1 MKTLIIML
9 FTLGS
14 AGLAIGEDTKV
25 TLSGVHLC
33 CKGCVKGVA
42 KAVDKSGGKASCD
55 AKAGTVV
62 ISGDKESVTKALEAV
77 AKAGFYGKSDNEDL
91 SIACQGGAKDEKV
104 KSLTLSGAHL
114 CCGKCVKAVAKAVN
128 ATDGASA
135 HTAKKANRTPP
146 YYKEIQRRA
155 AAGFLEGLATRMDA
169 TAEPDEFVEQVM
181 ESVSGNEPP
190 PPPKA
195 RRRAARPRGRRRR
208 APRGTGWPPP
218 AGG

>member
-1 MKTLIIML
+1 MKALTISIL
-9 FTLGS
+9 TLGFS
-14 AGLAIGEDTKV
+14 LFAAGAETKV

-62 ISGDKESVTKALEAV
+62 ISGDKESVTKALEAI
-77 AKAGFYGKSDNEDL
+77 AKAGYYGTSDNENL
-91 SIACQGGAKDEKV
+91 AIACQGGAKDEKV

-135 HTAKKANRTPP
+135 
-146 YYKEIQRRA
+146 Y
-155 AAGFLEGLATRMDA
+155 
-169 TAEPDEFVEQVM
+169 TAEKGSKTFDVTGNFNAQALIKALHDNGLHAFV
-181 ESVSGNEPP
+181 
-190 PPPKA
+190 K
-195 RRRAARPRGRRRR
+195 
-208 APRGTGWPPP
+208 
-218 AGG
+218 